1 MAEMEKAKGSPKRE
15 VFSFLKREKNSIK
28 ELLKILGDFKSRTK
42 EKLKIIFKKTADIEI
57 KVGVLVS

>member
-1 MAEMEKAKGSPKRE
+1 MAEIEKAKGSPKRE

-28 ELLKILGDFKSRTK
+28 KLLKGLGDFKSQTK
-42 EKLKIIFKKTADIEI
+42 EKHKMIFKETAQKVI

>member
-1 MAEMEKAKGSPKRE
+1 MEKAKGSPKRE

-28 ELLKILGDFKSRTK
+28 ELLKILGDFKSQTK
-42 EKLKIIFKKTADIEI
+42 EKHKMIFKETAQKVI

>member
-1 MAEMEKAKGSPKRE
+1 MAEIEKANGSPKRG

-28 ELLKILGDFKSRTK
+28 ELLKILGNFKSQTK
-42 EKLKIIFKKTADIEI
+42 EKLKIIFKKTVDIVI